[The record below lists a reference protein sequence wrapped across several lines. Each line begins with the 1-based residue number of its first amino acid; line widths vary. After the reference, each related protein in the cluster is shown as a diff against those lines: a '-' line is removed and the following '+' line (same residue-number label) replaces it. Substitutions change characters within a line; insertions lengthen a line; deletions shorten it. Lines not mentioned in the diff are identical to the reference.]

1 MKKEK
6 VLVFE
11 LGSSTLRAILAGRGL
26 NGTFVV
32 KAYKEIEYDGFYE
45 GNFLAPEKLSA
56 LFSQI
61 IAEFDCQEEGI
72 KKVYIGVPAE
82 FSSVS
87 ATTVSLNLGN
97 RRKIKQQDIDQ
108 LFYMASERAKDKNVE
123 ILSVNPLSYLLDEG
137 RISFDPVGDNAISI
151 SAELSIIYANR
162 SFIDLFNKIVS
173 ANEFESVEYVSEPLA
188 QALYVIAPVE
198 REESCLLID
207 CGDLT
212 TSACFVKGQ
221 GLSNLASF
229 SRGGGF
235 ITNDLSEAFDLSMSE
250 AERLKKQ
257 IVLSL
262 KGKNNDFYELTT
274 DLGKT
279 IKIPLNTANEIVS
292 YRIDEIAQAVA
303 KCIQLFSSTYINYLP
318 VYLTGAGVSKIKGG
332 RDYLAKC
339 LGRNVK
345 YGVPPLPAK
354 DKPELASIYSL
365 VNFALN

>member
-1 MKKEK
+1 MRKEK

-61 IAEFDCQEEGI
+61 IAEFDCREEGI

-137 RISFDPVGDNAISI
+137 RNSLVPVGDNAISI
-151 SAELSIIYANR
+151 SAQLSIIYADR
-162 SFIDLFNKIVS
+162 SFIEMFNKIVS
-173 ANEFESVEYVSEPLA
+173 ANDFESVEYSN
-188 QALYVIAPVE
+188 
-198 REESCLLID
+198 CL
-207 CGDLT
+207 
-212 TSACFVKGQ
+212 FKGITA
-221 GLSNLASF
+221 GNDRILSF
-229 SRGGGF
+229 SGVNYLTLADSSF
-235 ITNDLSEAFDLSMSE
+235 INCKCSPGMILAFYHNYSVATVSLNFANLTVQNCESKYFTWFWTSTGYSAEFINDWGYD
-250 AERLKKQ
+250 ER
-257 IVLSL
+257 
-262 KGKNNDFYELTT
+262 
-274 DLGKT
+274 
-279 IKIPLNTANEIVS
+279 
-292 YRIDEIAQAVA
+292 DEITQTEAQEYAQIL
-303 KCIQLFSSTYINYLP
+303 IQRILDNWYL
-318 VYLTGAGVSKIKGG
+318 
-332 RDYLAKC
+332 
-339 LGRNVK
+339 
-345 YGVPPLPAK
+345 
-354 DKPELASIYSL
+354 
-365 VNFALN
+365 